1 MRVNASKYG
10 WSIKHVIM
18 IAMLVIAS
26 VFAAF
31 PQWQDIAM
39 IAMKDEEASHILLV
53 IPIAVWLVWIR
64 RIRFRRCRP
73 RASWVGSLMVLAG
86 YILSSLSFSET
97 VQFQAGLHGGA
108 VLMLVGAI
116 TTVVGTQV
124 MANFIPAVMILGL
137 LVPIPG
143 NIRLAIAGPLQN
155 ATARV
160 TTTVLETLGFYVE
173 RSGNLVNINDMPIAV
188 AEACNGMRMVFAL
201 VLVSYAFAFTV
212 PLRNS
217 VRLMVLLLSPVAAII
232 TNVIRLAPTVM
243 LYGYA
248 DPENTK
254 FADGF
259 HDMAGWLMLPIA
271 FLMLVGIT
279 RALRWALVPT
289 YRFTLATQ
297 ST

>member
-1 MRVNASKYG
+1 MNINTLRYG
-10 WSIKHVIM
+10 WGVKHVLLILL
-18 IAMLVIAS
+18 LVVAAI
-26 VFAAF
+26 FATLT
-31 PQWQDIAM
+31 QWLDILN
-39 IAMKDEEASHILLV
+39 IAMKDEESSHIFLV

-64 RIRFRRCRP
+64 RIRFRRCPP
-73 RASWVGSLMVLAG
+73 RASWVGPLMIFAGFCLAK
-86 YILSSLSFSET
+86 FSMSES

-108 VLMLVGAI
+108 VLMLIGAI
-116 TTVVGTQV
+116 TTVVGMQV
-124 MANFIPAVMILGL
+124 IANFIPAVLLLGL

-143 NIRLAIAGPLQN
+143 NLRLAIAGPLQN

-160 TTTVLETLGFYVE
+160 TTTVLETMGFYVE

-217 VRLMVLLLSPVAAII
+217 VRLLILLLSPVAAII
-232 TNVIRLAPTVM
+232 CNVFRLVPTVL

-248 DPENTK
+248 PTDI
-254 FADGF
+254 ADSF
-259 HDMAGWLMLPIA
+259 HDIAGWLMLPVA
-271 FLMLVGIT
+271 FLMLVGTT

-297 ST
+297 SS

>member
-1 MRVNASKYG
+1 MMGAGSLRYG
-10 WSIKHVIM
+10 WGVRHVVLIVVLVSASI
-18 IAMLVIAS
+18 
-26 VFAAF
+26 FATF
-31 PQWQDIAM
+31 TQWQDIMM
-39 IAMKDEEASHILLV
+39 IAIKDEESSHIFLV
-53 IPIAVWLVWIR
+53 VPIAIWLVWIR
-64 RIRFRRCRP
+64 RIRFRRCPP
-73 RASWVGSLMVLAG
+73 RASWVGSMMVLAG
-86 YILSSLSFSET
+86 YLLASVSFSESI
-97 VQFQAGLHGGA
+97 QFEAGLHGGA

-116 TTVVGTQV
+116 TTVVGVQV
-124 MANFIPAVMILGL
+124 MANFAPAVLILGL

-143 NIRLAIAGPLQN
+143 LLRLAIAGPLQN

-160 TTTVLETLGFYVE
+160 TTTLLETLGFYVE

-217 VRLMVLLLSPVAAII
+217 VRLMILLLSPVAAII
-232 TNVIRLAPTVM
+232 CNVIRLAPTVL

-248 DPENTK
+248 PEEY
-254 FADGF
+254 ADKF
-259 HDMAGWLMLPIA
+259 HDFSGWLMLPIA
-271 FLMLVGIT
+271 FLMLVGVT

-297 ST
+297 SS

>member
-1 MRVNASKYG
+1 MNIHALRYG
-10 WSIKHVIM
+10 WGVKHVVLIVV
-18 IAMLVIAS
+18 LVAAS
-26 VFAAF
+26 IFATLT
-31 PQWQDIAM
+31 QWLDITN
-39 IAMKDEEASHILLV
+39 IAMKDEESSHIFLV

-64 RIRFRRCRP
+64 RIRFRRCPP
-73 RASWVGSLMVLAG
+73 RASWVGPLIITAGYVLARV
-86 YILSSLSFSET
+86 SMSES

-108 VLMLVGAI
+108 VLMLIGAI
-116 TTVVGTQV
+116 TTVVGMQV
-124 MANFIPAVMILGL
+124 IANFIPAVLLLGL

-143 NIRLAIAGPLQN
+143 NLRLAIAGPLQN

-160 TTTVLETLGFYVE
+160 TTTVLETMGFYVE

-217 VRLMVLLLSPVAAII
+217 VRLMVLVLSPVAAII
-232 TNVIRLAPTVM
+232 CNVLRLVPTVL

-248 DPENTK
+248 PTEY
-254 FADGF
+254 ADDF
-259 HDMAGWLMLPIA
+259 HDIAGWLMLPVA

-297 ST
+297 SS